1 MPPTA
6 LPRPGR
12 PFRRTYA
19 RFPAS
24 APFPHPVAHAGLP
37 YASGSSCPQGYH
49 QRRGQGAHRLPP
61 PDGLIILDIRTPDE
75 YRAGHIPNARNLD
88 FFSPRF
94 EFDLAE
100 LPKNTPILLYCR
112 SGNRSSQALEY
123 FQEAGLGPLYHL
135 AKGFKQWQQEG
146 MPVSEPEQ
154 AP

>member
-1 MPPTA
+1 MRVFPQAPLFLTLLLTLVCLMPLEA
-6 LPRPGR
+6 LAQKDI
-12 PFRRTYA
+12 TSAEA
-19 RFPAS
+19 RELIAS
-24 APFPHPVAHAGLP
+24 
-37 YASGSSCPQGYH
+37 
-49 QRRGQGAHRLPP
+49 P

-94 EFDLAE
+94 EFHLAE

-123 FQEAGLGPLYHL
+123 FEEASLGPLYHL

-146 MPVSEPEQ
+146 MPVSGPEQ
-154 AP
+154 AQ

>member
-1 MPPTA
+1 MRVFPQAPLFLTLLLTLVCLMPLEA
-6 LPRPGR
+6 LAHKDI
-12 PFRRTYA
+12 TSAEA
-19 RFPAS
+19 RELIAS
-24 APFPHPVAHAGLP
+24 
-37 YASGSSCPQGYH
+37 
-49 QRRGQGAHRLPP
+49 PP

-75 YRAGHIPNARNLD
+75 YRAGHIANARNLD

-94 EFDLAE
+94 ESDLAE

-123 FQEAGLGPLYHL
+123 FEEAGLGPLFHL

-146 MPVSEPEQ
+146 LPVSEPDP